1 MADNVITMRNVQ
13 VVQSAKE
20 TLNISRVHFKQITS
34 VIYVP
39 VKMH

>member
-1 MADNVITMRNVQ
+1 MADKIITMRNAQ

-20 TLNISRVHFKQITS
+20 TLNILRVYITQITF
-34 VIYVP
+34 IYVP

>member
-1 MADNVITMRNVQ
+1 MADRVITMRNAQ

-20 TLNISRVHFKQITS
+20 RLNISRVYFEQITFT
-34 VIYVP
+34 YVP

>member
-1 MADNVITMRNVQ
+1 MADKVITMRNAQ

-20 TLNISRVHFKQITS
+20 TLNILRVYITQITF
-34 VIYVP
+34 VYVP

>member
-1 MADNVITMRNVQ
+1 MADKVITMRNAQ

-20 TLNISRVHFKQITS
+20 TLNISRVYFKQITF
-34 VIYVP
+34 IYVP